1 MAGRHVVGLVGCGRW
16 GRNILR
22 DLVDL
27 GCEVIVV
34 ARSEGSRRHARE
46 GRAAAVCG
54 TLKDMPPVEGIV
66 VATSSPSHAEVV
78 ERLLERNVPIFVE
91 KPMTVDAAG
100 AARLARQAADRL
112 FVMHKWRYHPGVE
125 MLAEFARKDYL
136 GPVIGLQT
144 RRTGWSSI
152 DREEDPVWYL
162 TPHDLSICLEVLGPV
177 PAPRA
182 AAVEFVGDRPV
193 GMRALLGEA
202 PWFAFEVSARRGEW
216 RRTVRLIGR
225 EGTAVLADPYADHVQ
240 LIRGNA
246 WRGPEAPEPE
256 KVPISTELPLRREL
270 QAFLGHLDGG
280 PPPRSS
286 AAEGAS
292 EAATIEGLRRL
303 AGLPSP

>member
-1 MAGRHVVGLVGCGRW
+1 
-16 GRNILR
+16 
-22 DLVDL
+22 
-27 GCEVIVV
+27 
-34 ARSEGSRRHARE
+34 
-46 GRAAAVCG
+46 
-54 TLKDMPPVEGIV
+54 
-66 VATSSPSHAEVV
+66 
-78 ERLLERNVPIFVE
+78 
-91 KPMTVDAAG
+91 
-100 AARLARQAADRL
+100 
-112 FVMHKWRYHPGVE
+112 MHKWRYHPGVE
-125 MLAEFARKDYL
+125 KLAEFARSEML

-144 RRTGWSSI
+144 QRIGWSSI
-152 DREEDPVWYL
+152 DRAEDPIWYL

-182 AAVEFVGDRPV
+182 AVVEFVGVRPV

-202 PWFAFEVSARRGEW
+202 PWFTFEVSARRADW
-216 RRTVRLIGR
+216 CRMVRLIGR

-246 WRGPEAPEPE
+246 WRGQDPPEPE

-270 QAFLGHLDGG
+270 QAFLGHLEGG

-303 AGLPSP
+303 AGLSPQ

>member
-22 DLVDL
+22 DLADL
-27 GCEVIVV
+27 GCEVFVV
-34 ARSEGSRRHARE
+34 ARSEASRLRARE
-46 GRAAAVCG
+46 GGAAAVYG
-54 TLKDMPPVEGIV
+54 GWEDLPPIEGVV
-66 VATSSPSHAEVV
+66 VATTSSSHAQVV
-78 ERLLERNVPIFVE
+78 EGLIARNVPIFVE
-91 KPMTVDAAG
+91 KPMTVDAAS
-100 AARLARQAADRL
+100 AARLARQAAGRL

-125 MLAEFARKDYL
+125 KLAEFARTEML

-144 RRTGWSSI
+144 QRIGWSSI
-152 DREEDPVWYL
+152 DRAEDPIWYL

-182 AAVEFVGDRPV
+182 AVVEFVGVRPV

-202 PWFAFEVSARRGEW
+202 PWFTFEVSARRADWG
-216 RRTVRLIGR
+216 RTVRLIGR

-246 WRGPEAPEPE
+246 WRGQDPPEPE
-256 KVPISTELPLRREL
+256 KVSISTEPPLRREL
-270 QAFLGHLDGG
+270 QAFLGHLEGG

-303 AGLPSP
+303 AGLPPQ